1 MITFDFN
8 KLAEAVTG
16 SLNKD
21 RFGESR
27 FDGVSIDTRT
37 LVENQLFVAIAGE
50 HVDGHGYI
58 KDAIKKKCG
67 GIMVSE
73 AYTKT
78 KDVKLPDRIPVVIV
92 PDTHQAL
99 MQLAT
104 VYHDAVKAKYLAV
117 TGSNGKTT
125 TKELTYAMI
134 KTKEKQVYRS
144 QGNFNNL
151 YGLPL
156 SLFTMPARTKFA
168 VFEMG
173 ISVPGEMARLAKIL
187 SPDLAIITNIGP
199 THLETLGTIENVAK
213 EKFTLIEAMNPGA
226 SVLLNG
232 DDRKLMAE
240 AERHNRRYVTFGLND
255 NNDIKA
261 ARIGITED
269 GFPVVNIDGK
279 GVTLKLFGNHQ
290 IYNMLAAYAACKT
303 LGYEITD
310 NDMNGLTSSLAPYRG
325 EIETVNGMTL
335 IADCYN
341 ANPASMSSGLSSFRR
356 YLDSFEQAGRR
367 SVVVVGDML
376 ELGDEEKT
384 YHRKIGQLLAVLDF
398 DFIVAV
404 GQRAKDIQRTAIQT
418 GFNKA
423 KTKHFDTT
431 EQAGEFLTEY
441 VRRGDIIYLKASRGI
456 ALEKVITLLK
466 GTAFRNN

>member
-1 MITFDFN
+1 MIAFDFN
-8 KLAEAVTG
+8 KLAETVNG
-16 SLNKD
+16 NLNKE
-21 RFGESR
+21 RFGENR
-27 FDGVSIDTRT
+27 FEGVSIDTRT

-50 HVDGHGYI
+50 NVDGHDYI

-67 GIMVSE
+67 GVVVSE
-73 AYTKT
+73 AFANR
-78 KDVKLPDRIPVVIV
+78 KDVKLSDRIPVVTV

-99 MQLAT
+99 LRLAT
-104 VYHDAVKAKYLAV
+104 SYHDMVKAKYLAV

-125 TKELTYAMI
+125 TKELIYAMI

-156 SLFTMPARTKFA
+156 SLFTMPAKTKYA

-173 ISVPGEMARLAKIL
+173 ISVPGEMTRLAEIL
-187 SPDLAIITNIGP
+187 SPDLAIITNVGP
-199 THLETLGTIENVAK
+199 THLETLGTVENVAK
-213 EKFTLIEAMNPGA
+213 EKFSLIEAMNPGA
-226 SVLLNG
+226 PVLLNG
-232 DDRKLMAE
+232 DDRQLMAE
-240 AERHNRRYVTFGLND
+240 AERHNRRYVTFGLD
-255 NNDIKA
+255 DGNDIKA

-269 GFPVVNIDGK
+269 GYPVVSIDGK

-310 NDMNGLTSSLAPYRG
+310 DDMNALTYSLAPYRG
-325 EIETVNGMTL
+325 EIERIDGMTL

-341 ANPASMSSGLSSFRR
+341 ANPVSMSSGLSSFRR
-356 YLDSFEQAGRR
+356 YLDSFEQAERR
-367 SVVVVGDML
+367 SVIVVGDML

-384 YHRKIGQLLAVLDF
+384 YHRKVGQLLAVLGF

-404 GQRAKDIQRTAIQT
+404 GPRSKDIQRTAIQT

-423 KTKHFDTT
+423 KTQHFDTA
-431 EQAGEFLTEY
+431 EQAGEFLADY

-456 ALEKVITLLK
+456 ALEKIITLLK
-466 GTAFRNN
+466 GTAFRDN